1 MTMRQNRQYKSPNAA
16 MLWSVVLPGF
26 GQLYNKDYLVG
37 FALIVLEFVVNLNAN
52 LNLSLIT
59 TFIGDINS
67 SHHSINYRWGLF
79 YPSIYGYAIWQ
90 AYNSARANN
99 EKLAGKEG
107 LMRTYFSGFFLG
119 LVIGMDFGLF
129 WHDGGFII
137 DHHAIR
143 FLDYPVVNGI
153 VFGLL
158 MGILGHIMENKV
170 YRKHKKVNYQ

>member
-1 MTMRQNRQYKSPNAA
+1 MRQTRQYKSPNAA

-37 FALIVLEFVVNLNAN
+37 FALIALEFLVNLNAN

-59 TFIGDINS
+59 TFVGDMNS

-90 AYNSARANN
+90 AYNAARANN
-99 EKLAGKEG
+99 EKLVGKEG
-107 LMRTYFSGFFLG
+107 PMRTYFSGFFLG

-129 WHDGGFII
+129 WHDGSFITQLT
-137 DHHAIR
+137 ALR

-170 YRKHKKVNYQ
+170 YRKQKAAVEKS